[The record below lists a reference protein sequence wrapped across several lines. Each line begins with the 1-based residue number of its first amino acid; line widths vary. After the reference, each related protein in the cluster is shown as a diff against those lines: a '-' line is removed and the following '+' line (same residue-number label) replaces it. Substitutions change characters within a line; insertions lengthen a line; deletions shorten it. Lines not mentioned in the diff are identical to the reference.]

1 MEVEEQKKQGAAPIA
16 PNKGN
21 GYDLENYSWV
31 QTLQEVTVN
40 VPVPSGT
47 KARSVVCEI
56 KKNRLK
62 LGLKGQDPNI
72 DGELCRSV
80 KPNDCYWN
88 IEDQKMISIL
98 LTKQDQMEWWKC
110 CVKGEPEID
119 TQKVEP
125 ENSKLADL
133 DPEIRSTVE
142 KMMFDQRQKQMGL
155 PTSDELQKQDI
166 LKKFMSQSEISAAVR
181 AAKEK
186 LREAEKKSVEK
197 KPVEKESVSASSS
210 EPMEVE
216 EQKKQGAAPIAPN
229 KGNGYDLENYSW
241 VQSPDSPGEL
251 YRSVKPND
259 CYWNIEDQKMI
270 SILLTKQDQMEWWKC
285 CVKGEP
291 EIDTQKV
298 EPENS
303 KLADLD
309 PETRSTVEK
318 MMAKADG
325 TSNKRRAIEARHP
338 EEIHVSA
345 SRDGLLKRKD

>member
-1 MEVEEQKKQGAAPIA
+1 MLLLLESSRNLVLLSDKAKPLWRSSPRLKRKPAATFDSSNPLGFLEKVIEFLAQQSDFLNKPSAESEISAAVRAAKEELREAEKKSVEKKPVEKESVSASSSEPMEVEEQKKQGAAPIA

-62 LGLKGQDPNI
+62 LGLKGQDPII
-72 DGELCRSV
+72 DC
-80 KPNDCYWN
+80 
-88 IEDQKMISIL
+88 
-98 LTKQDQMEWWKC
+98 
-110 CVKGEPEID
+110 
-119 TQKVEP
+119 
-125 ENSKLADL
+125 
-133 DPEIRSTVE
+133 
-142 KMMFDQRQKQMGL
+142 
-155 PTSDELQKQDI
+155 
-166 LKKFMSQSEISAAVR
+166 
-181 AAKEK
+181 
-186 LREAEKKSVEK
+186 
-197 KPVEKESVSASSS
+197 
-210 EPMEVE
+210 
-216 EQKKQGAAPIAPN
+216 
-229 KGNGYDLENYSW
+229 
-241 VQSPDSPGEL
+241 L
-251 YRSVKPND
+251 YRSVKPDD

-318 MMAKADG
+318 MMFDQRQKQMG
-325 TSNKRRAIEARHP
+325 LPTSDELQKQDILKKFMSQHP
-338 EEIHVSA
+338 EMDFSNAKIN
-345 SRDGLLKRKD
+345 

>member
-1 MEVEEQKKQGAAPIA
+1 MAIISEVEEETSSSQPSTLPFRATFDSSNPLGFLEKVFDFLSQQSDFLSKPSAEAEIAAAVRAAKEKSTKAEKKSVEKKPVEKESVAASSSEPMEVEEEKKKQEAAPIA

-62 LGLKGQDPNI
+62 LGLKGQDPII
-72 DGELCRSV
+72 D
-80 KPNDCYWN
+80 
-88 IEDQKMISIL
+88 
-98 LTKQDQMEWWKC
+98 
-110 CVKGEPEID
+110 
-119 TQKVEP
+119 
-125 ENSKLADL
+125 
-133 DPEIRSTVE
+133 
-142 KMMFDQRQKQMGL
+142 
-155 PTSDELQKQDI
+155 
-166 LKKFMSQSEISAAVR
+166 
-181 AAKEK
+181 
-186 LREAEKKSVEK
+186 
-197 KPVEKESVSASSS
+197 
-210 EPMEVE
+210 
-216 EQKKQGAAPIAPN
+216 
-229 KGNGYDLENYSW
+229 
-241 VQSPDSPGEL
+241 GEL
-251 YRSVKPND
+251 YRSVKPDD

-318 MMAKADG
+318 MMFDQRQKQMG
-325 TSNKRRAIEARHP
+325 LPTSDELQKQDILKKFMSQHP
-338 EEIHVSA
+338 EMDFSNAKIN
-345 SRDGLLKRKD
+345 

>member
-1 MEVEEQKKQGAAPIA
+1 MWAAAPETEDRYTVSHMVTPWQRPCSLRSLVWTTSVGSGYSSVVSDDGVRLWQPNTKLGGSCFIESYFSSPLETLFFSPTSRAKPLWRSSPRLKRKPAAANPGTFDSSNPLGFLEKVFDFLAQQSDFLNKPSAEAEIAAAVRAAKEKSTKAEKKSVEKKPVEKESVSASSSEPMEVEEQKKQGAAPIA

-62 LGLKGQDPNI
+62 LGLKGQDPII
-72 DGELCRSV
+72 DC
-80 KPNDCYWN
+80 
-88 IEDQKMISIL
+88 
-98 LTKQDQMEWWKC
+98 
-110 CVKGEPEID
+110 
-119 TQKVEP
+119 
-125 ENSKLADL
+125 
-133 DPEIRSTVE
+133 
-142 KMMFDQRQKQMGL
+142 
-155 PTSDELQKQDI
+155 
-166 LKKFMSQSEISAAVR
+166 
-181 AAKEK
+181 
-186 LREAEKKSVEK
+186 
-197 KPVEKESVSASSS
+197 
-210 EPMEVE
+210 
-216 EQKKQGAAPIAPN
+216 
-229 KGNGYDLENYSW
+229 
-241 VQSPDSPGEL
+241 
-251 YRSVKPND
+251 
-259 CYWNIEDQKMI
+259 DQKMI

-318 MMAKADG
+318 MMFDQRQKQMG
-325 TSNKRRAIEARHP
+325 LPTSDELQKQDILKKFMSQHP
-338 EEIHVSA
+338 EMDFSNAKIN
-345 SRDGLLKRKD
+345 